1 MAEKE
6 GEEKEVKKH
15 MIERAKTARSSCK
28 DCGGVIAKGD
38 FRFGFVDFAFSDH
51 GSYKYYHLT
60 CGARRRPRE
69 FAEARA
75 RAKAGELEVS
85 EEEIDAGLQQ
95 APGTPV
101 KAAAPASSSKAAKKD
116 EEPPPPATIAVSPEW
131 LTKAKADKTPPA
143 FAKNVQGPRTKEGHV
158 LDEVQTAKVVT
169 AMKDGKASALLA
181 QIDEWLDETSFRDFT
196 WRLFDNWARD
206 SGHLRDKWLF
216 RNIGRTLDDA
226 GAFRLATLIEG
237 WIKQSRKPAAEVAL
251 ELLETKA
258 SPAALLAIQG
268 LAQRFHYKGGYNIA
282 AQALARVAHSRGVS
296 VEDLEDS
303 LVPTLG
309 LEASEDGTTRVF
321 DYGPRSFRMR
331 ISNELRVEV
340 LMEDGETVL
349 HGLPPPRKTD
359 DAQKVDAAKRAFE
372 QLRAELEKTLRV
384 QSTRLEHALSSGRLW
399 DSVAWEKHLYKHPV
413 LKHIVNRLV
422 WAGFEED
429 ADAPSVTFI
438 VDESG
443 KLMNQS
449 LDAVDQLPEG
459 KIGLVH
465 PAELD
470 DETRKAWATA
480 LSDFEI
486 IQPFNQLGRPVR
498 GIPSSDA
505 DGEALTDFTKQPIAP
520 GPLHGVLNRA
530 GWIKSMPE
538 EDLRI
543 YHFHKRFETQNVT
556 GVIRLDPGLVV
567 TGYGE
572 EPQTATEAFF
582 IREKGMGYEDPDRV
596 PLTDV
601 GSIAISEVLYDL
613 ETLANAGSSSERR

>member
-1 MAEKE
+1 MAAA

-28 DCGGVIAKGD
+28 DCGATIAKGD
-38 FRFGFVDFAFSDH
+38 LRFGFVDFAFSDH
-51 GSYKYYHLT
+51 GSYKYYHLA
-60 CGARRRPRE
+60 CGERRKPRE

-75 RAKAGELEVS
+75 RGEELEVTA
-85 EEEIDAGLQQ
+85 EEIEAGLR
-95 APGTPV
+95 GVSSSTPAVAATSSAEKREAVAATTPDWLV
-101 KAAAPASSSKAAKKD
+101 KAK
-116 EEPPPPATIAVSPEW
+116 T
-131 LTKAKADKTPPA
+131 DKSLPS
-143 FAKNVQGPRTKEGHV
+143 FAKGVAPPRTKDGHV
-158 LDEVQTAKVVT
+158 LDEAQTAKVIT

-181 QIDEWLDETSFRDFT
+181 QIDDWLDETSFRDFT
-196 WRLFDNWARD
+196 WRLFDNWARE
-206 SGHLRDKWLF
+206 SGHMRDKWLF
-216 RNIGRTLDDA
+216 RNIGRTMDDA
-226 GAFRLATLIEG
+226 GAFRLASAVEG
-237 WIKQSRKPAAEVAL
+237 WIKQSRKPAVETGL
-251 ELLETKA
+251 ELLETKG

-268 LAQRFHYKGGYNIA
+268 LAQRFHYKGGYNLP
-282 AQALARVAHSRGVS
+282 AQSLARVAASRGVK

-309 LEASEDGTTRVF
+309 LEEDGSRVF
-321 DYGPRSFRMR
+321 DYGPRSFRLR
-331 ISNELRVEV
+331 VSSELRVEV
-340 LMEDGETVL
+340 IAEARDPNESETVL
-349 HGLPPPRKTD
+349 HGLPPSRKTD
-359 DAQKVDAAKRAFE
+359 DAQKVDLAKRAFE

-384 QSTRLEHALSSGRLW
+384 QSTRLEHALSGGRLW
-399 DSVAWEKHLYKHPV
+399 DALSWEKHLYKHPV

-429 ADAPSVTFI
+429 ADAPHVTFI
-438 VDESG
+438 VDEAG
-443 KLMNQS
+443 ELMNQHM
-449 LDAVDQLPEG
+449 DAVDLPEG

-470 DETRKAWATA
+470 PETLKQWSTVLA
-480 LSDFEI
+480 DFKI

-498 GIPSSDA
+498 GASAVDA
-505 DGEALTDFTKQPIAP
+505 DGQTLTDFPKSPIAP

-530 GWIKSMPE
+530 GWVKSMPE

-582 IREKGMGYEDPDRV
+582 IREKGMGYLDPERV

-601 GSIAISEVLYDL
+601 GAIAISEVLYDL
-613 ETLANAGSSSERR
+613 ETLAGVGASDSRPPQTR